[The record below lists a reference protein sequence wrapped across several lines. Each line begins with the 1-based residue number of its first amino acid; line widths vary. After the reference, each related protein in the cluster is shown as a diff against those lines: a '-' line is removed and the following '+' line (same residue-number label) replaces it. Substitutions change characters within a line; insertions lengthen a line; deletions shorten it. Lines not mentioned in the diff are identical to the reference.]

1 MLRVRGVLG
10 RHEREGDD
18 AVGLGVGER
27 GHRELRGELRDH
39 VRRSARAV
47 DVEQDRA
54 DRVVAH
60 RLLEGGA
67 VEVVITPTYS
77 GCPAMGQI
85 EDDIHLALQQAKLP
99 AKVITRLAPAWTTDW
114 MTNSAREKL
123 KAYGIAPPG
132 ARASGSSAIQ
142 FATKQIANYANNTT
156 AKALFNEVNVPC
168 PRCGS
173 PDTTETSHFA
183 STACKALYKC
193 LACLEPFDYFKPH

>member
-1 MLRVRGVLG
+1 VVTVEPRLASNARP
-10 RHEREGDD
+10 EAAIDD
-18 AVGLGVGER
+18 DHHIQTAWQLLDSVADPEIPVVSI
-27 GHRELRGELRDH
+27 RELGILRAIK
-39 VRRSARAV
+39 RL
-47 DVEQDRA
+47 A
-54 DRVVAH
+54 DGS
-60 RLLEGGA
+60 L
-67 VEVVITPTYS
+67 EVVVTPTYS

-156 AKALFNEVNVPC
+156 AKAPFNEVNVPC